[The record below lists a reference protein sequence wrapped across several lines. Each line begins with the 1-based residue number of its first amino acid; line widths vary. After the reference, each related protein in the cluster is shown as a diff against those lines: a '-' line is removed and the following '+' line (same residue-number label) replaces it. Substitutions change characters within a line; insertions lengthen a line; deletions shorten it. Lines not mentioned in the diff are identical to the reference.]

1 MSLNETVTLEHSET
15 DSKQESVESSSN
27 YFYLN
32 GGKIRKNDPQD
43 TNCQTDSVFRNPNSI
58 ESFTAP
64 SPAGSFNDQFDTNTP
79 ATTPLSVD
87 DNSDTNNQE
96 SNSNSQASFQV
107 NKLSQA
113 FDNPNFRFRRHSSQ
127 SSLNLPLNLQINN
140 NNSSATNLVSPLTMT
155 GSFSNLSSSS
165 NPERVCSVNYF
176 Y

>member
-1 MSLNETVTLEHSET
+1 MSLNDTISLENRETE
-15 DSKQESVESSSN
+15 KQESAESSN

-32 GGKIRKNDPQD
+32 NGKIKKNDPNE
-43 TNCQTDSVFRNPNSI
+43 TNSQPDSIFRNPNSI

-79 ATTPLSVD
+79 ATTPLSLD

-96 SNSNSQASFQV
+96 SNPSSQASLQV

-127 SSLNLPLNLQINN
+127 SSLNLPLNLQVSN
-140 NNSSATNLVSPLTMT
+140 NNSTATNLVSPLTVT
-155 GSFSNLSSSS
+155 GSFSNISSSS
-165 NPERVCSVNYF
+165 NPDRVCSVI
-176 Y
+176 